1 MDIWNDKKSQFDFEI
16 SNTTIVLGEDY
27 IVEAAPNDKIWGVG
41 MDKTN
46 ENISIP
52 ALWKGTNILG
62 WALMEARDKFKTTE
76 NKCQS
81 WKDFIFTW
89 DTLCNYIIPI

>member
-1 MDIWNDKKSQFDFEI
+1 
-16 SNTTIVLGEDY
+16 
-27 IVEAAPNDKIWGVG
+27 

-62 WALMEARDKFKTTE
+62 WALMEARDKFKTTK

-81 WKDFIFTW
+81 
-89 DTLCNYIIPI
+89 

>member
-1 MDIWNDKKSQFDFEI
+1 MTKSPNLNLKYLIQFFVFYSILE
-16 SNTTIVLGEDY
+16 EDY
-27 IVEAAPNDKIWGVG
+27 IVEAALNDKIWGVG

-81 WKDFIFTW
+81 
-89 DTLCNYIIPI
+89 

>member
-1 MDIWNDKKSQFDFEI
+1 MHHRNYNAPSEVEKYLIQVFI
-16 SNTTIVLGEDY
+16 LGEDY

-81 WKDFIFTW
+81 
-89 DTLCNYIIPI
+89 

>member
-1 MDIWNDKKSQFDFEI
+1 MTKSPNLNLKYLIQVFFF
-16 SNTTIVLGEDY
+16 VFLGEDY

-62 WALMEARDKFKTTE
+62 WALMEARDKFKTSE
-76 NKCQS
+76 NRK
-81 WKDFIFTW
+81 
-89 DTLCNYIIPI
+89 

>member
-1 MDIWNDKKSQFDFEI
+1 MFIF
-16 SNTTIVLGEDY
+16 VLGEDY

-41 MDKTN
+41 MDKTDA
-46 ENISIP
+46 NISIP

-81 WKDFIFTW
+81 
-89 DTLCNYIIPI
+89 

>member
-1 MDIWNDKKSQFDFEI
+1 MTKSPNLKLKYLKQFLFFI
-16 SNTTIVLGEDY
+16 LGEDY

-62 WALMEARDKFKTTE
+62 WALMEARDKLKTTE
-76 NKCQS
+76 NKCHS
-81 WKDFIFTW
+81 
-89 DTLCNYIIPI
+89 

>member
-1 MDIWNDKKSQFDFEI
+1 MVQTRTRKFASEI
-16 SNTTIVLGEDY
+16 YWPLIHGFILGEDY
-27 IVEAAPNDKIWGVG
+27 IVEAAPSDEIWGVG

-46 ENISIP
+46 KNISIP

-76 NKCQS
+76 KKCQS
-81 WKDFIFTW
+81 W
-89 DTLCNYIIPI
+89 

>member
-1 MDIWNDKKSQFDFEI
+1 MTKSPNLNLKYLIQFFVFYSILE
-16 SNTTIVLGEDY
+16 EDY
-27 IVEAAPNDKIWGVG
+27 IVEAALNDKIWGVG

-62 WALMEARDKFKTTE
+62 WALMEARDKFKTTK

-81 WKDFIFTW
+81 
-89 DTLCNYIIPI
+89 

>member
-1 MDIWNDKKSQFDFEI
+1 MTKSPKLNLKYLYFLSYFILE
-16 SNTTIVLGEDY
+16 EDY

-81 WKDFIFTW
+81 
-89 DTLCNYIIPI
+89 

>member
-1 MDIWNDKKSQFDFEI
+1 MTKSPNLNLKYLIQFFVFYFILE
-16 SNTTIVLGEDY
+16 EDY
-27 IVEAAPNDKIWGVG
+27 IVEAALNDKIWGVG

-81 WKDFIFTW
+81 
-89 DTLCNYIIPI
+89 